1 MRYMMEG
8 GMTRFVSKYS
18 ILHTHSVTHKIERLS
33 ELRTHSTLI
42 DNLIHVAISIGYHV
56 FCFVM
61 LCFVM
66 LCYVMLCYGI

>member
-1 MRYMMEG
+1 MWYRMKG

-33 ELRTHSTLI
+33 ELRTLSTLI